1 MSDSIFLGSRAGS
14 LDIGDIPSNIS
25 RVNLSV
31 DSETYYT
38 AGNDTGRTL
47 EVTCAWASQAMAN
60 SILSAVQN
68 MEYQPYTA
76 GEALMDPAA
85 EIGDGVVVGGIYS
98 VVANENMSFSRLYNS
113 EISAP
118 DLDEVDD
125 EYPYESLERRQYDR
139 ELARTRSLIS
149 KSSSEILLQVE
160 GIARGLEGQIS
171 SISVKLDSITL
182 SVSNGS
188 TSSTI
193 ELKAGETTISSETI
207 QMNGL
212 VTFTGLSSGTTTVNG
227 ACIKTG
233 QIEADRLNL
242 TGSITFSDLSSS
254 VQGDIN
260 QAQSTA
266 NSAQQ
271 DANRAWNLASS
282 ANSTANS
289 VNNKV
294 SGWTYPGTTEINGQK
309 IMTGT
314 VEASILRGGTVE
326 LLASGGSTVG
336 SIEITSTTTGVGL
349 EFVTNRGGMRMT
361 SAGNWWVDTTNC
373 SFGTTS
379 TGRFSFSNSPTP
391 SSDGSVTLGRSTIRW
406 GDVYSQNATINT
418 GDANF
423 KKDVEYG
430 LDRFLPVFDALRPV
444 SFKFIDGQSDRTHM
458 GIIAQDLEETLSE
471 LNIPTKDFA
480 AFIKSWG
487 IDEETREGGY
497 RYAIR
502 YGEFVPL
509 LIYQVQKIKE
519 ALKDKGV
526 IS

>member
-38 AGNDTGRTL
+38 AGSDTGRTL

-60 SILSAVQN
+60 SILAAVQN
-68 MEYQPYTA
+68 VEYQPYTA
-76 GEALMDPAA
+76 GEALMDPSA
-85 EIGDGVVVGGIYS
+85 EIGDGVVVGGLYS

-139 ELARTRSLIS
+139 ELARTRSMIS
-149 KSSSEILLQVE
+149 KSASEILLQVE
-160 GIARGLEGQIS
+160 GIAEDLEGQIS

-207 QMNGL
+207 QMDGL
-212 VTFTGLSSGTTTVNG
+212 VTFTGLSSGTTTVDG

-233 QIEADRLNL
+233 QIDADRLNL
-242 TGSITFSDLSSS
+242 TGAITFSDLSKS
-254 VQGDIN
+254 VQEDIDD
-260 QAQSTA
+260 AQSTA
-266 NSAQQ
+266 NSAYSL
-271 DANRAWNLASS
+271 ANA
-282 ANSTANS
+282 ANDTAN
-289 VNNKV
+289 NAEDKV
-294 SGWTYPGTTEINGQK
+294 EAWSFRGTTYIDGSK
-309 IMTGT
+309 IQTGT

-326 LLASGGSTVG
+326 LLASGGTTVG
-336 SIEITSTTTGVGL
+336 SIEITSTMTGVGL
-349 EFVTNRGGMRMT
+349 EFVTNRGGIRMT
-361 SAGNWWVDTTNC
+361 SAGNWWVYASGG
-373 SFGTTS
+373 SFGLS
-379 TGRFSFSNSPTP
+379 GSRFSFSMDIMPNANNGASLGTSGFRWNDIWATNSHIQ
-391 SSDGSVTLGRSTIRW
+391 SSDRNI
-406 GDVYSQNATINT
+406 
-418 GDANF
+418 
-423 KKDVEYG
+423 KKDIQYG
-430 LDRFLPVFDALRPV
+430 LEEYDALFDAIKPV
-444 SFKFIDGQSDRTHM
+444 TFRYIDGTSGRTHM
-458 GIIAQDLEETLSE
+458 GIIAQDLEEALNE
-471 LNIPTKDFA
+471 LGISTQDCA
-480 AFIKSWG
+480 AFVKAESDNPDIP
-487 IDEETREGGY
+487 GY
-497 RYAIR
+497 DYAVR
-502 YGEFVPL
+502 YGEFIPL

-519 ALKDKGV
+519 ALKGKGV

>member
-68 MEYQPYTA
+68 VEYQPYTA

-139 ELARTRSLIS
+139 ELARTRSMIS
-149 KSSSEILLQVE
+149 KSASEILLQVE
-160 GIARGLEGQIS
+160 GIAEDLEGQIS

-193 ELKAGETTISSETI
+193 SLKAGDVTISSETI
-207 QMNGL
+207 QMDGL
-212 VTFTGLSSGTTTVNG
+212 VTFTGLSSGTTTING

-233 QIEADRLNL
+233 QIDADRLNL
-242 TGSITFSDLSSS
+242 TGAITFSDLSSS
-254 VQGDIN
+254 VRGDIN
-260 QAQSTA
+260 DAQSTA
-266 NSAQQ
+266 NSAYSL
-271 DANRAWNLASS
+271 AN
-282 ANSTANS
+282 TANNTA
-289 VNNKV
+289 NNAEDKV
-294 SGWTYPGTTEINGQK
+294 EAWSFRGTTYIDGSK
-309 IMTGT
+309 IQTGT

-326 LLASGGSTVG
+326 LLASGGTTVG
-336 SIEITSTTTGVGL
+336 SIEITSTMTGVGL
-349 EFVTNRGGMRMT
+349 EFVTNRGGIRMT
-361 SAGNWWVDTTNC
+361 SAGNWWVDASSG
-373 SFGTTS
+373 SFGLS
-379 TGRFSFSNSPTP
+379 GSRFSFTMDIMPNANNGASLGTSGYRWNDIWATNSHIQ
-391 SSDGSVTLGRSTIRW
+391 SSDRNI
-406 GDVYSQNATINT
+406 
-418 GDANF
+418 
-423 KKDVEYG
+423 KKDVQYG
-430 LDRFLPVFDALRPV
+430 LEEYDALFDAIKPV
-444 SFKFIDGQSDRTHM
+444 TFRYIDGTSGRTHM
-458 GIIAQDLEETLSE
+458 GIIAQDLEESLNE
-471 LNIPTKDFA
+471 LGISTQDCA
-480 AFIKSWG
+480 AFVKAESDNPDMPG
-487 IDEETREGGY
+487 CD
-497 RYAIR
+497 YAVR
-502 YGEFVPL
+502 DGEFIP
-509 LIYQVQKIKE
+509 
-519 ALKDKGV
+519 
-526 IS
+526 

>member
-1 MSDSIFLGSRAGS
+1 MSDSIFLGPNVAS
-14 LDIGDIPSNIS
+14 LETGEVSERIS

-31 DSETYYT
+31 DSDNYFT
-38 AGNDTGRTL
+38 AGDDSGKTL
-47 EVTCAWASQAMAN
+47 ELECPWASQAMAD
-60 SILSAVQN
+60 SILAKVKN
-68 MEYQPYTA
+68 YDYQPL
-76 GEALMDPAA
+76 EADNALLDPAA
-85 EIGDGVVVGGIYS
+85 EIGDAVTVGGYRS
-98 VVANENMSFSRLYNS
+98 VLAQINTTFNNACAAT
-113 EISAP
+113 ISAP
-118 DLDEVDD
+118 GSDEVDD
-125 EYPYESLERRQYDR
+125 EYPYKSHERREMER

-149 KSSSEILLQVE
+149 KTSEEILLQVE
-160 GIARGLEGQIS
+160 GIADDLEGQIS

-207 QMNGL
+207 QMDGL
-212 VTFTGLSSGTTTVNG
+212 VTFTGLSSGTTTVDG

-233 QIEADRLNL
+233 QIDADRLNL
-242 TGSITFSDLSSS
+242 TGAITFSDLSSS
-254 VQGDIN
+254 VQGNIN
-260 QAQSTA
+260 DAQSTA
-266 NSAQQ
+266 NSAYSL
-271 DANRAWNLASS
+271 ANA
-282 ANSTANS
+282 ANNTAN
-289 VNNKV
+289 NAEDKV
-294 SGWTYPGTTEINGQK
+294 EAWSYRGTTYIDGSK
-309 IMTGT
+309 IQTGT

-379 TGRFSFSNSPTP
+379 TGRFSFSDSPTP
-391 SSDGSVTLGRSTIRW
+391 SSDGSVTLGRSTVRW

-418 GDANF
+418 SDANF

-487 IDEETREGGY
+487 IDEETNESGY

-502 YGEFVPL
+502 YGEFIPL

>member
-60 SILSAVQN
+60 SILAAVQN
-68 MEYQPYTA
+68 VEYQPYTA
-76 GEALMDPAA
+76 GEALIDPAA

-98 VVANENMSFSRLYNS
+98 VIANDNMSFSRLYNS

-139 ELARTRSLIS
+139 ELARTRSMIS
-149 KSSSEILLQVE
+149 KSASEILLQVE
-160 GIARGLEGQIS
+160 GIADDLEGQIS

-207 QMNGL
+207 QMDGL
-212 VTFTGLSSGTTTVNG
+212 VTFTGLSSGTTTIDG

-233 QIEADRLNL
+233 QIDADRLNL
-242 TGSITFSDLSSS
+242 TGAITFSDLSSS

-260 QAQSTA
+260 DAQSTA
-266 NSAQQ
+266 NSAYSL
-271 DANRAWNLASS
+271 ANA
-282 ANSTANS
+282 ANNTAN
-289 VNNKV
+289 NAEDKV
-294 SGWTYPGTTEINGQK
+294 EAWSYRGTTYIDGSK
-309 IMTGT
+309 IQTGT

-326 LLASGGSTVG
+326 LLASNGSSVG
-336 SIEITSTTTGVGL
+336 DITITSTATGIGL
-349 EFVTNRGGMRMT
+349 EFTTNRGGIRMT
-361 SAGNWWVDTTNC
+361 SAGNWWVDASGG
-373 SFGTTS
+373 SFGLS
-379 TGRFSFSNSPTP
+379 GSRFSFTMDIMPNANNGASLGTSGFRWNDIWATNSNIQ
-391 SSDGSVTLGRSTIRW
+391 SSDRNI
-406 GDVYSQNATINT
+406 
-418 GDANF
+418 
-423 KKDVEYG
+423 KKDIQYG
-430 LDRFLPVFDALRPV
+430 LEEYDALFDAIKPV
-444 SFKFIDGQSDRTHM
+444 TFRYIDGTSGRTHM
-458 GIIAQDLEETLSE
+458 GIIAQDLEESLNE
-471 LNIPTKDFA
+471 LGISTQDCA
-480 AFIKSWG
+480 AFVKAESDNLDIP
-487 IDEETREGGY
+487 GY
-497 RYAIR
+497 DYAIR
-502 YGEFVPL
+502 YGEFIPL

>member
-1 MSDSIFLGSRAGS
+1 MSDSIFLGPNVAS
-14 LDIGDIPSNIS
+14 LEIGEVSERIS

-31 DSETYYT
+31 DSDNYFT
-38 AGNDTGRTL
+38 AGDDSGKTL
-47 EVTCAWASQAMAN
+47 ELECPWASQAMAN
-60 SILSAVQN
+60 SILAKIKDYD
-68 MEYQPYTA
+68 YQPL
-76 GEALMDPAA
+76 EADDALLDPAA
-85 EIGDGVVVGGIYS
+85 EIGDAVTVGGYRS
-98 VVANENMSFSRLYNS
+98 VLAQINTTFNNACAAT
-113 EISAP
+113 ISAP
-118 DLDEVDD
+118 GSDEVDD
-125 EYPYESLERRQYDR
+125 EYPYKSHERREMER

-149 KSSSEILLQVE
+149 KSSEEILLQVE
-160 GIARGLEGQIS
+160 GIAEDLEGQIS

-193 ELKAGETTISSETI
+193 SLKAGDVTISSETI
-207 QMNGL
+207 QMDGL
-212 VTFTGLSSGTTTVNG
+212 VTFTGLSSGTTTING

-233 QIEADRLNL
+233 QIDADRLNL
-242 TGSITFSDLSSS
+242 TGAITFSDLSSS

-260 QAQSTA
+260 DAQSTA
-266 NSAQQ
+266 NSAYSL
-271 DANRAWNLASS
+271 ANA
-282 ANSTANS
+282 ANNTAN
-289 VNNKV
+289 NAEDKV
-294 SGWTYPGTTEINGQK
+294 EAWSYRGTTYIDGSK
-309 IMTGT
+309 IQTGT

-379 TGRFSFSNSPTP
+379 TGRFSFSDSPTP
-391 SSDGSVTLGRSTIRW
+391 SSDGSVTLGRSTVRW
-406 GDVYSQNATINT
+406 GDVYSQNSTINT
-418 GDANF
+418 SDANF

-458 GIIAQDLEETLSE
+458 GIIAQDLERTLSE

-487 IDEETREGGY
+487 TDEETKESGY

-502 YGEFVPL
+502 YGEFIPL

>member
-1 MSDSIFLGSRAGS
+1 MSDSIFIGSRAAS
-14 LDIGDIPSNIS
+14 LDIGDIPANVT
-25 RVNLSV
+25 RVNINV
-31 DSETYYT
+31 DSNTYYT
-38 AGNDTGRTL
+38 AGDDTGRTL
-47 EVTCAWASQAMAN
+47 EATCNWATQAMAN
-60 SILSAVQN
+60 AVLDMVQGV
-68 MEYQPYTA
+68 EYQPFTA
-76 GEALMDPAA
+76 SDALLNPAA

-98 VVANENMSFSRLYNS
+98 VIGTADMQFNRLFTA

-139 ELARTRSLIS
+139 ELARTRSMIS
-149 KSSSEILLQVE
+149 KSASEILLQVE
-160 GIARGLEGQIS
+160 GIAEDLEGQIS
-171 SISVKLDSITL
+171 SISVKVDSITL
-182 SVSNGS
+182 DVSNGS

-193 ELKAGETTISSETI
+193 SLKAGNVTISSETI

-212 VTFTGLSSGTTTVNG
+212 VTFAGLSSGTTTING

-233 QIEADRLNL
+233 QIDADRLNL
-242 TGSITFSDLSSS
+242 TGAITFSDLSSS

-260 QAQSTA
+260 DAQSTA
-266 NSAQQ
+266 NSAYSL
-271 DANRAWNLASS
+271 ANA
-282 ANSTANS
+282 ANNTAN
-289 VNNKV
+289 NAEDKV
-294 SGWTYPGTTEINGQK
+294 EAWSYRGTTYIDGSK
-309 IMTGT
+309 IQTGT

-391 SSDGSVTLGRSTIRW
+391 SSDGSVTLGRSTVRW
-406 GDVYSQNATINT
+406 GDVYSVNAAINT
-418 GDANF
+418 SDLNF

-430 LDRFLPVFDALRPV
+430 LDRFLSVFDALRPV
-444 SFKFIDGQSDRTHM
+444 SFKFVDGQSDRTHM
-458 GIIAQDLEETLSE
+458 GIIAQDLEKTLSE

-487 IDEETREGGY
+487 TDEETKESGY

-502 YGEFVPL
+502 YGEFIPL

>member
-1 MSDSIFLGSRAGS
+1 M
-14 LDIGDIPSNIS
+14 DIGDIPSNIS

-68 MEYQPYTA
+68 VEYQPYTA

-113 EISAP
+113 EVSAP

-139 ELARTRSLIS
+139 ELARTRSMIS
-149 KSSSEILLQVE
+149 KSASEILLQVE
-160 GIARGLEGQIS
+160 GIAEDLEGQIS
-171 SISVKLDSITL
+171 SISVKVDSITL
-182 SVSNGS
+182 DVSNGS

-193 ELKAGETTISSETI
+193 SLKAGDVTISSETI
-207 QMNGL
+207 QMDGL
-212 VTFTGLSSGTTTVNG
+212 VTFTGLSSGTTTING

-233 QIEADRLNL
+233 QIDADRLNL
-242 TGSITFSDLSSS
+242 TGAITFSDLSSS

-260 QAQSTA
+260 DAQSTA
-266 NSAQQ
+266 NSAYSL
-271 DANRAWNLASS
+271 AN
-282 ANSTANS
+282 TANNTA
-289 VNNKV
+289 NNAEDKV
-294 SGWTYPGTTEINGQK
+294 EAWSWRGTTYIDGSK
-309 IMTGT
+309 IQTGT

-326 LLASGGSTVG
+326 LLASGGSKVG
-336 SIEITSTTTGVGL
+336 SIEITSTMTGVGL
-349 EFVTNRGGMRMT
+349 EFITNQGGMRMT
-361 SAGNWWVDTTNC
+361 SSGNWWVDAAGG
-373 SFGTTS
+373 SFGLS
-379 TGRFSFSNSPTP
+379 GSRFSFQMDVMPNANNGASLGTSGFRWNDIWATNSHIQ
-391 SSDGSVTLGRSTIRW
+391 SSDRNIE
-406 GDVYSQNATINT
+406 
-418 GDANF
+418 
-423 KKDVEYG
+423 KDIQYG
-430 LDRFLPVFDALRPV
+430 LEEYDALFDAIKPV
-444 SFKFIDGQSDRTHM
+444 TFRYIDGTSGRTHM
-458 GIIAQDLEETLSE
+458 GIIAQDLEESLNE
-471 LNIPTKDFA
+471 LGISTQDCA
-480 AFIKSWG
+480 AFVKAES
-487 IDEETREGGY
+487 DNPDMPGY
-497 RYAIR
+497 DYAVR
-502 YGEFVPL
+502 YGEFIPL

>member
-1 MSDSIFLGSRAGS
+1 MSDSIFLGPNVSS
-14 LDIGDIPSNIS
+14 LETGEVSERIS

-31 DSETYYT
+31 DSDNYFT
-38 AGNDTGRTL
+38 AGDDSGKTL
-47 EVTCAWASQAMAN
+47 ELECPWASQAMAD
-60 SILSAVQN
+60 SILAKVKN
-68 MEYQPYTA
+68 YDYQPL
-76 GEALMDPAA
+76 EADNALLDPAA
-85 EIGDGVVVGGIYS
+85 EIGDAVTVGGYRS
-98 VVANENMSFSRLYNS
+98 VLAQINTTFNNACAAT
-113 EISAP
+113 ISAP
-118 DLDEVDD
+118 GSDEVDD
-125 EYPYESLERRQYDR
+125 EYPYKSHERREMER

-149 KSSSEILLQVE
+149 KTSEEILLQVE
-160 GIARGLEGQIS
+160 GIADDLEGQIS

-207 QMNGL
+207 QMDGL
-212 VTFTGLSSGTTTVNG
+212 VTFTGLSSGTTTVDG

-233 QIEADRLNL
+233 QIDADRLNL
-242 TGSITFSDLSSS
+242 TGAITFSDLSNS

-260 QAQSTA
+260 DAQSTA
-266 NSAQQ
+266 NSAYSL
-271 DANRAWNLASS
+271 ANA
-282 ANSTANS
+282 ANNTAN
-289 VNNKV
+289 NAEDKV
-294 SGWTYPGTTEINGQK
+294 EAWSYRGTTYIDGSK
-309 IMTGT
+309 IQTGT

-379 TGRFSFSNSPTP
+379 TGRFSFSDSPTP
-391 SSDGSVTLGRSTIRW
+391 SSDGSVTLGRSTVRW

-418 GDANF
+418 SDANF

-458 GIIAQDLEETLSE
+458 GIIAQDLEKTLSE

-487 IDEETREGGY
+487 TDEETKESGY

-502 YGEFVPL
+502 YGEFIPL

>member
-1 MSDSIFLGSRAGS
+1 MSDSIFLGPNVAS
-14 LDIGDIPSNIS
+14 LETGEVSERIS

-31 DSETYYT
+31 DSDNYFT
-38 AGNDTGRTL
+38 AGDDSGKTL
-47 EVTCAWASQAMAN
+47 ELECPWASQAMAD
-60 SILSAVQN
+60 SILAKVKN
-68 MEYQPYTA
+68 YDYQPLA
-76 GEALMDPAA
+76 ADNALLDPAA
-85 EIGDGVVVGGIYS
+85 EIGDAVTVGGYRS
-98 VVANENMSFSRLYNS
+98 VLAQISTTFNNACSST
-113 EISAP
+113 ISAP
-118 DLDEVDD
+118 GSDEVDD
-125 EYPYESLERRQYDR
+125 EYPYKSHERREMER

-149 KSSSEILLQVE
+149 KTSEEILLQVE
-160 GIARGLEGQIS
+160 GIADGLEGQIS

-207 QMNGL
+207 QMDGL
-212 VTFTGLSSGTTTVNG
+212 VTFTGLSSGTTTVDG

-233 QIEADRLNL
+233 QIDADRLNL
-242 TGSITFSDLSSS
+242 TGAITFSDLSNS

-260 QAQSTA
+260 DAQSTA
-266 NSAQQ
+266 NSAYSL
-271 DANRAWNLASS
+271 ANA
-282 ANSTANS
+282 ANNTAN
-289 VNNKV
+289 NAEDKV
-294 SGWTYPGTTEINGQK
+294 EAWSYRGTTYIDGSK
-309 IMTGT
+309 IQTGT

-326 LLASGGSTVG
+326 LLTSGGSTVG

-361 SAGNWWVDTTNC
+361 SAGNWWVNTTNC

-379 TGRFSFSNSPTP
+379 TGRFSFSDSPTP
-391 SSDGSVTLGRSTIRW
+391 SSDGSVTLGRSTVRW

-418 GDANF
+418 SDANF

-458 GIIAQDLEETLSE
+458 GIIAQDLEKTLSE

-487 IDEETREGGY
+487 TDEETKESGY

-502 YGEFVPL
+502 YGEFIPL

>member
-14 LDIGDIPSNIS
+14 LDIGNIPSNIS

-60 SILSAVQN
+60 SILAAVQN
-68 MEYQPYTA
+68 VEYQPYTA
-76 GEALMDPAA
+76 GEALMDPSS

-139 ELARTRSLIS
+139 ELARTRSMIS
-149 KSSSEILLQVE
+149 KSASEILLQVE
-160 GIARGLEGQIS
+160 GIAEDLEGQIS

-193 ELKAGETTISSETI
+193 SLKAGDVTISSETI
-207 QMNGL
+207 QMDGL
-212 VTFTGLSSGTTTVNG
+212 VTFTGLSSGTTTING

-233 QIEADRLNL
+233 QIDADRLNL
-242 TGSITFSDLSSS
+242 TGAITFSDLSSS

-260 QAQSTA
+260 DAQSTA
-266 NSAQQ
+266 NSAYSL
-271 DANRAWNLASS
+271 AN
-282 ANSTANS
+282 TANNTA
-289 VNNKV
+289 NNAEDKV
-294 SGWTYPGTTEINGQK
+294 EAWSYRGTTYIDGSK
-309 IMTGT
+309 IQTGT

-336 SIEITSTTTGVGL
+336 SIEITSTMAGVGL

-361 SAGNWWVDTTNC
+361 SAGNWWVDASGG
-373 SFGTTS
+373 SFGLS
-379 TGRFSFSNSPTP
+379 GSKFSFTVDIMPNANNGASLGTSGFRWNDIWATNSHIQ
-391 SSDGSVTLGRSTIRW
+391 SSDRNI
-406 GDVYSQNATINT
+406 
-418 GDANF
+418 
-423 KKDVEYG
+423 KKDIQYG
-430 LDRFLPVFDALRPV
+430 LEEYDALFDAIKPV
-444 SFKFIDGQSDRTHM
+444 TFRYIDGTSGRTHM
-458 GIIAQDLEETLSE
+458 GIIAQDLEEALNE
-471 LNIPTKDFA
+471 LGISTQDCA
-480 AFIKSWG
+480 AFVKAES
-487 IDEETREGGY
+487 DNPDMPGY
-497 RYAIR
+497 DYAVR
-502 YGEFVPL
+502 YGEFIPL

>member
-1 MSDSIFLGSRAGS
+1 MSDSIFLGPNVAS
-14 LDIGDIPSNIS
+14 LETGEVSERIS

-31 DSETYYT
+31 DSDNYFT
-38 AGNDTGRTL
+38 AGDDSGKTL
-47 EVTCAWASQAMAN
+47 ELECPWASQAMAD
-60 SILSAVQN
+60 SILAKVKN
-68 MEYQPYTA
+68 YDYQPL
-76 GEALMDPAA
+76 EADNALLDPAA
-85 EIGDGVVVGGIYS
+85 EIGDAVTVGGYRS
-98 VVANENMSFSRLYNS
+98 VLAQINTTFNNACAAT
-113 EISAP
+113 ISAP
-118 DLDEVDD
+118 GSDEVDD
-125 EYPYESLERRQYDR
+125 EYPYKSHERREMER

-149 KSSSEILLQVE
+149 KSSEEILLQVE
-160 GIARGLEGQIS
+160 GIAEDLEGQIS

-207 QMNGL
+207 QMDGL
-212 VTFTGLSSGTTTVNG
+212 VTFTGLSSGTTTING

-233 QIEADRLNL
+233 QIDADRLNL
-242 TGSITFSDLSSS
+242 TGAITFSDLSSS

-260 QAQSTA
+260 DAQSTA
-266 NSAQQ
+266 NSAYSL
-271 DANRAWNLASS
+271 ANA
-282 ANSTANS
+282 ANNTAN
-289 VNNKV
+289 NAENKV
-294 SGWTYPGTTEINGQK
+294 EAWSYRGTTYIDGSK
-309 IMTGT
+309 IQTGT

-326 LLASGGSTVG
+326 LLASGGSAVG

-379 TGRFSFSNSPTP
+379 TGRFSFSDSPTP
-391 SSDGSVTLGRSTIRW
+391 SSDGSVTLGRSTVRW

-418 GDANF
+418 SDANF

-487 IDEETREGGY
+487 IDEETKESGY

-502 YGEFVPL
+502 YGEFIPL

>member
-60 SILSAVQN
+60 SILAAVQN
-68 MEYQPYTA
+68 VEYQPYTA

-139 ELARTRSLIS
+139 ELARTRSMIS
-149 KSSSEILLQVE
+149 KSASEILLQVE
-160 GIARGLEGQIS
+160 GIAEDLEGQIS
-171 SISVKLDSITL
+171 SISVKVDSITL
-182 SVSNGS
+182 DVSNGS

-193 ELKAGETTISSETI
+193 SLKAGDVTISSETI
-207 QMNGL
+207 QMDGL

-260 QAQSTA
+260 RAQSTA

-271 DANRAWNLASS
+271 DANQAWNLASS

-326 LLASGGSTVG
+326 LLASGGTTVG
-336 SIEITSTTTGVGL
+336 SIEITSTMTGVGL
-349 EFVTNRGGMRMT
+349 EFLTNRGGMRMT

-391 SSDGSVTLGRSTIRW
+391 GSDGSVTLGRSTVRW
-406 GDVYSQNATINT
+406 GDVYSVNAAINT
-418 GDANF
+418 SDLNF

-430 LDRFLPVFDALRPV
+430 LDRFLSVFDALRPV
-444 SFKFIDGQSDRTHM
+444 SFKFVDGQSDRTHM

-487 IDEETREGGY
+487 IDEETKEGSY

-502 YGEFVPL
+502 YGEFIPL

>member
-47 EVTCAWASQAMAN
+47 EVTCAWASKAMAN
-60 SILSAVQN
+60 SILAAVQN
-68 MEYQPYTA
+68 VEYQPYTA

-98 VVANENMSFSRLYNS
+98 VVANENMSFSLLYNS

-149 KSSSEILLQVE
+149 KSASEILLQVE
-160 GIARGLEGQIS
+160 GIAEDLEGQIS

-207 QMNGL
+207 QMDGL
-212 VTFTGLSSGTTTVNG
+212 VTFTGLSSGTTTVDG

-233 QIEADRLNL
+233 QIDADRLNL
-242 TGSITFSDLSSS
+242 TGAITFSDLSSS
-254 VQGDIN
+254 VRGDIN
-260 QAQSTA
+260 DAQSTA
-266 NSAQQ
+266 NSAYSL
-271 DANRAWNLASS
+271 AN
-282 ANSTANS
+282 TANNTA
-289 VNNKV
+289 NNAEDKV
-294 SGWTYPGTTEINGQK
+294 EAWSWRGTTYIDGSK
-309 IMTGT
+309 IQTGT

-326 LLASGGSTVG
+326 LLTSGGTTVG
-336 SIEITSTTTGVGL
+336 SIEITSTMTGVGL
-349 EFVTNRGGMRMT
+349 EFITNRGGMRMT
-361 SAGNWWVDTTNC
+361 SAGNWWVDASGG
-373 SFGTTS
+373 SFGLS
-379 TGRFSFSNSPTP
+379 GSRFSFTMDITPNANNGASLGTSGYRWNDIWATNSHIQ
-391 SSDGSVTLGRSTIRW
+391 SSDRNI
-406 GDVYSQNATINT
+406 
-418 GDANF
+418 
-423 KKDVEYG
+423 KKDIQYG
-430 LDRFLPVFDALRPV
+430 LEEYDALFDAIKPV
-444 SFKFIDGQSDRTHM
+444 TFRYIDGTSGRTHM
-458 GIIAQDLEETLSE
+458 GIIAQDLEEALEDLGISTQ
-471 LNIPTKDFA
+471 DCA
-480 AFIKSWG
+480 AFIKAES
-487 IDEETREGGY
+487 DNPEMPGY
-497 RYAIR
+497 DYAVR
-502 YGEFVPL
+502 YGEFIPL
-509 LIYQVQKIKE
+509 LIYEVQQIKS
-519 ALKDKGV
+519 ALKERCV
-526 IS
+526 IA

>member
-1 MSDSIFLGSRAGS
+1 MSDSIFIGSRAAS
-14 LDIGDIPSNIS
+14 LDIGDIPANVT
-25 RVNLSV
+25 RVNINV
-31 DSETYYT
+31 DSNTYYT
-38 AGNDTGRTL
+38 AGDDTGRTL
-47 EVTCAWASQAMAN
+47 EATCNWATQAMAN
-60 SILSAVQN
+60 AVLDMVQGA
-68 MEYQPYTA
+68 EYQPFTA
-76 GEALMDPAA
+76 SDALLNPAA

-98 VVANENMSFSRLYNS
+98 VIGTADMQFNRLFTA

-125 EYPYESLERRQYDR
+125 EYPYKSLEERQYDR

-149 KSSSEILLQVE
+149 KSSEEILLQVE
-160 GIARGLEGQIS
+160 GIAEDLKGQMS

-182 SVSNGS
+182 DVTNGS

-193 ELKAGETTISSETI
+193 SLKAGDVTISSEQI
-207 QMNGL
+207 QMSGL
-212 VTFTGLSSGTTTVNG
+212 VTYSGLSGGTTTIDG

-233 QIEADRLNL
+233 TIDADRLNL
-242 TGSITFSDLSSS
+242 TGSITFSDLSSG
-254 VQGDIN
+254 VQSDIN
-260 QAQSTA
+260 EAQSTA
-266 NSAQQ
+266 NSAYSL
-271 DANRAWNLASS
+271 AASASS
-282 ANSTANS
+282 AASSAED
-289 VNNKV
+289 KV
-294 SGWTYPGTTEINGQK
+294 EAWSYRGTTYIDGSK
-309 IMTGT
+309 IQTGT

-326 LLASGGSTVG
+326 LLASGGTTVG
-336 SIEITSTTTGVGL
+336 SIKITSTMTGVGL
-349 EFVTNRGGMRMT
+349 EFVTNRGGIRMT

-418 GDANF
+418 SDANF

-444 SFKFIDGQSDRTHM
+444 SFKFIDGQSGRTHM

-487 IDEETREGGY
+487 IDEETKEGSY

-502 YGEFVPL
+502 YGEFIPL

>member
-60 SILSAVQN
+60 SILAAMQN
-68 MEYQPYTA
+68 VEYQPYTA

-139 ELARTRSLIS
+139 ELARTRSMIS
-149 KSSSEILLQVE
+149 KSASEILLQVE
-160 GIARGLEGQIS
+160 GIAEDLEGQIS

-207 QMNGL
+207 QMDGL
-212 VTFTGLSSGTTTVNG
+212 VTFTGLSSGTTTVDG

-233 QIEADRLNL
+233 QIDADRLNL
-242 TGSITFSDLSSS
+242 TGAITFSDLSKS
-254 VQGDIN
+254 VQEDIDD
-260 QAQSTA
+260 AQSTA
-266 NSAQQ
+266 NSAYSL
-271 DANRAWNLASS
+271 ANA
-282 ANSTANS
+282 ANDTAN
-289 VNNKV
+289 NAEDKV
-294 SGWTYPGTTEINGQK
+294 EAWSWRGTTYIDGSK
-309 IMTGT
+309 IQTGT

-336 SIEITSTTTGVGL
+336 SIEITSTMTGVGL

-361 SAGNWWVDTTNC
+361 SAGNWWVDASGG
-373 SFGTTS
+373 SFGLS
-379 TGRFSFSNSPTP
+379 GSRFSFTMDIMPNANNGASLGTSGFRWNDIWATNSHIQ
-391 SSDGSVTLGRSTIRW
+391 SSDRNI
-406 GDVYSQNATINT
+406 
-418 GDANF
+418 
-423 KKDVEYG
+423 KKDIQYG
-430 LDRFLPVFDALRPV
+430 LEEYDALFDAIKPV
-444 SFKFIDGQSDRTHM
+444 TFRYIDGTSGRTHM
-458 GIIAQDLEETLSE
+458 GVIAQDLEESLNE
-471 LNIPTKDFA
+471 LGISTQDCA
-480 AFIKSWG
+480 AFVKAESDNPDIP
-487 IDEETREGGY
+487 GY
-497 RYAIR
+497 DYAVR
-502 YGEFVPL
+502 YGEFIPL

>member
-1 MSDSIFLGSRAGS
+1 M
-14 LDIGDIPSNIS
+14 DIGDIPANIS

-47 EVTCAWASQAMAN
+47 EVTCAWASQTMAN
-60 SILSAVQN
+60 SILAAVQN
-68 MEYQPYTA
+68 VEYQPYTA
-76 GEALMDPAA
+76 GEALIDPAA
-85 EIGDGVVVGGIYS
+85 EIGDGVVAGGIYS

-160 GIARGLEGQIS
+160 GIAKDLEGQIS

-207 QMNGL
+207 QMDGL
-212 VTFTGLSSGTTTVNG
+212 VTFTGLSSGTTTING

-233 QIEADRLNL
+233 QIDADRLNL
-242 TGSITFSDLSSS
+242 TGAITFSDLSSS

-260 QAQSTA
+260 DAQSTA
-266 NSAQQ
+266 NSAYSL
-271 DANRAWNLASS
+271 AN
-282 ANSTANS
+282 TANNTA
-289 VNNKV
+289 NNAEDKV
-294 SGWTYPGTTEINGQK
+294 EAWSYRGTTYIDGSK
-309 IMTGT
+309 IQTGT

-361 SAGNWWVDTTNC
+361 SAGNWWVDASSG
-373 SFGTTS
+373 SFGLS
-379 TGRFSFSNSPTP
+379 GSRFSFTMDIMPNANNGASLGTSGFRWNDIWATNSNIQ
-391 SSDGSVTLGRSTIRW
+391 SSDRNI
-406 GDVYSQNATINT
+406 
-418 GDANF
+418 
-423 KKDVEYG
+423 KKDIQYG
-430 LDRFLPVFDALRPV
+430 LEEYDALFDAIKPV
-444 SFKFIDGQSDRTHM
+444 TFRYIDGTSGRTHM
-458 GIIAQDLEETLSE
+458 GIIAQDLEESLNE
-471 LNIPTKDFA
+471 LGISTQDCA
-480 AFIKSWG
+480 AFVKAES
-487 IDEETREGGY
+487 DNPDMPGY
-497 RYAIR
+497 DYAVR

-519 ALKDKGV
+519 ALKDKE
-526 IS
+526 

>member
-60 SILSAVQN
+60 SILAAVQN
-68 MEYQPYTA
+68 VEYQPYTA

-98 VVANENMSFSRLYNS
+98 VIANDNMSFSRLYNS

-160 GIARGLEGQIS
+160 GIAKDLEGQIS

-193 ELKAGETTISSETI
+193 SLKAGDVTISSETI
-207 QMNGL
+207 QMDGL
-212 VTFTGLSSGTTTVNG
+212 VTFTGLSSGTTTING

-233 QIEADRLNL
+233 QIDADRLNL
-242 TGSITFSDLSSS
+242 TGAITFSDLSSS
-254 VQGDIN
+254 VRGDIN
-260 QAQSTA
+260 DAQSTA
-266 NSAQQ
+266 NSAYSL
-271 DANRAWNLASS
+271 AN
-282 ANSTANS
+282 TANNTA
-289 VNNKV
+289 NNAEDKV
-294 SGWTYPGTTEINGQK
+294 EAWSYRGTTYIDGSK
-309 IMTGT
+309 IQTGT

-349 EFVTNRGGMRMT
+349 EFATNRGGMRMS
-361 SAGNWWVDTTNC
+361 SAGNWWVDASGG
-373 SFGTTS
+373 SFGLS
-379 TGRFSFSNSPTP
+379 GSRFSFTMDILPNANNGASLGTSGFRWNDIWATNSNIQ
-391 SSDGSVTLGRSTIRW
+391 SSDRNI
-406 GDVYSQNATINT
+406 
-418 GDANF
+418 
-423 KKDVEYG
+423 KKDIQYG
-430 LDRFLPVFDALRPV
+430 LEEYDALFDAIKPV
-444 SFKFIDGQSDRTHM
+444 TFRYIDGTSGRTHM
-458 GIIAQDLEETLSE
+458 GVIAQDLEESLNE
-471 LNIPTKDFA
+471 LGISTQDCA
-480 AFIKSWG
+480 AFVKAESDNPDIP
-487 IDEETREGGY
+487 GY
-497 RYAIR
+497 DYAVR
-502 YGEFVPL
+502 YGEFIPL

>member
-47 EVTCAWASQAMAN
+47 EVTCAWASQTMAN
-60 SILSAVQN
+60 SILAAVQN
-68 MEYQPYTA
+68 VEYQPYTA

-160 GIARGLEGQIS
+160 GIAKDLEGQIS

-212 VTFTGLSSGTTTVNG
+212 VTFTGLSSGTTTVDG

-233 QIEADRLNL
+233 QIDADRLNL
-242 TGSITFSDLSSS
+242 TGAITFSDLSNS
-254 VQGDIN
+254 VRGDIN
-260 QAQSTA
+260 DAQSTA
-266 NSAQQ
+266 NSAY
-271 DANRAWNLASS
+271 NLASS
-282 ANSTANS
+282 ANTAANNAEEKVEAWSYRGSTYIDGS
-289 VNNKV
+289 
-294 SGWTYPGTTEINGQK
+294 K
-309 IMTGT
+309 IQTGT

-326 LLASGGSTVG
+326 LLASGGSAVG
-336 SIEITSTTTGVGL
+336 SIEITSTMTGVGL
-349 EFVTNRGGMRMT
+349 EFITNRGGMRMT
-361 SAGNWWVDTTNC
+361 SSGNWWVDASGG
-373 SFGTTS
+373 SFGLS
-379 TGRFSFSNSPTP
+379 GSRFSFTVDIVPNANNGASLGTSGFRWNDIWATNSHIQ
-391 SSDGSVTLGRSTIRW
+391 SSDRNI
-406 GDVYSQNATINT
+406 
-418 GDANF
+418 
-423 KKDVEYG
+423 KKDIQYG
-430 LDRFLPVFDALRPV
+430 LEEYDALFDAIKPV
-444 SFKFIDGQSDRTHM
+444 TFRYIDGTSGRTHM
-458 GIIAQDLEETLSE
+458 GIIAQDLEEALNE
-471 LNIPTKDFA
+471 LGISTQDCA
-480 AFIKSWG
+480 AFVKAES
-487 IDEETREGGY
+487 DNPDMPGY
-497 RYAIR
+497 DYAVR
-502 YGEFVPL
+502 YGEFIPL

>member
-1 MSDSIFLGSRAGS
+1 MSDSIFLGPNVAS
-14 LDIGDIPSNIS
+14 LETGEVSERIS

-31 DSETYYT
+31 DSDNYFT
-38 AGNDTGRTL
+38 AGDDSGKTL
-47 EVTCAWASQAMAN
+47 ELECPWASQAMAN
-60 SILSAVQN
+60 SILAKIKDYD
-68 MEYQPYTA
+68 YQPL
-76 GEALMDPAA
+76 EADNALLDPAS
-85 EIGDGVVVGGIYS
+85 EIGDAVTVGGYRS
-98 VVANENMSFSRLYNS
+98 VLAQINTTFNNACAAT
-113 EISAP
+113 ISAP
-118 DLDEVDD
+118 GSDEVDD
-125 EYPYESLERRQYDR
+125 EYPYKSHERREMER

-149 KSSSEILLQVE
+149 KSSEEILLQVE
-160 GIARGLEGQIS
+160 GIAEDLEGQIS
-171 SISVKLDSITL
+171 SISVKVDSITL
-182 SVSNGS
+182 DVSNES

-193 ELKAGETTISSETI
+193 SLKAGDVTISSKTI
-207 QMNGL
+207 QMDGL
-212 VTFTGLSSGTTTVNG
+212 VTFTGLSSGTTTING

-233 QIEADRLNL
+233 QIDADRLNL
-242 TGSITFSDLSSS
+242 TGAITFSDLSSS

-260 QAQSTA
+260 DAQSTA
-266 NSAQQ
+266 NSACSL
-271 DANRAWNLASS
+271 ANA
-282 ANSTANS
+282 ANNTAN
-289 VNNKV
+289 NAEDKV
-294 SGWTYPGTTEINGQK
+294 EAWSYRGTTYIDGSK
-309 IMTGT
+309 IQTGT

-326 LLASGGSTVG
+326 LLASGGNTVG

-379 TGRFSFSNSPTP
+379 TGRFSFSDSPTP
-391 SSDGSVTLGRSTIRW
+391 SSDGSVTLGRSTVRW
-406 GDVYSQNATINT
+406 GDVYSVNAAINT
-418 GDANF
+418 SDLNF

-430 LDRFLPVFDALRPV
+430 LDRFLSVFDALRPV
-444 SFKFIDGQSDRTHM
+444 SFKFVDGQSDRTHM

-487 IDEETREGGY
+487 IDEETKESGY

-502 YGEFVPL
+502 YGEFIPL

>member
-60 SILSAVQN
+60 SILAAVQN
-68 MEYQPYTA
+68 VEYQPYTA

-139 ELARTRSLIS
+139 ELARTRSMIS
-149 KSSSEILLQVE
+149 KSASEILLQVE
-160 GIARGLEGQIS
+160 GIAEDLEGQIS
-171 SISVKLDSITL
+171 SISVKVDSITL
-182 SVSNGS
+182 DVSNGS

-193 ELKAGETTISSETI
+193 SLKAGDVTISSETI

-212 VTFTGLSSGTTTVNG
+212 VTFTGLSSGTTTING

-233 QIEADRLNL
+233 QIDADRLNL
-242 TGSITFSDLSSS
+242 TGAITFSDLSSS
-254 VQGDIN
+254 VQRDIN
-260 QAQSTA
+260 DAQSTA
-266 NSAQQ
+266 NSAYSL
-271 DANRAWNLASS
+271 ANA
-282 ANSTANS
+282 ANNTAN
-289 VNNKV
+289 NAEDKV
-294 SGWTYPGTTEINGQK
+294 EAWSYRGTTYIDGSK
-309 IMTGT
+309 IQTGT

-326 LLASGGSTVG
+326 LLASNGSSVG
-336 SIEITSTTTGVGL
+336 DITITSTATGIGL
-349 EFVTNRGGMRMT
+349 EFTTNRGGIRMT
-361 SAGNWWVDTTNC
+361 SAGNWWVDASPG
-373 SFGTTS
+373 SFGMVTGAAGPHFTIQGNVTPNSDDRYSCGESQFRWTDVWATNDQIRTS
-379 TGRFSFSNSPTP
+379 
-391 SSDGSVTLGRSTIRW
+391 
-406 GDVYSQNATINT
+406 
-418 GDANF
+418 
-423 KKDVEYG
+423 
-430 LDRFLPVFDALRPV
+430 DRNIKTDISYDISRYDHLFDLLRPV
-444 SFKFIDGQSDRTHM
+444 SYKLINGSSGRTHM
-458 GIIAQDLEETLSE
+458 GLIAQDVEAALYDSGISTQ
-471 LNIPTKDFA
+471 DCA
-480 AFIKSWG
+480 AFIKNPG
-487 IDEETREGGY
+487 TDEKTGEPVY

-502 YGEFVPL
+502 YGEFIPL

>member
-68 MEYQPYTA
+68 VEYQPYTA

-139 ELARTRSLIS
+139 ELARTRSMIS
-149 KSSSEILLQVE
+149 KSASEILLQVE
-160 GIARGLEGQIS
+160 GIAEDLEGQIS

-207 QMNGL
+207 QMDGL
-212 VTFTGLSSGTTTVNG
+212 VTFTGLSSGTTTING

-233 QIEADRLNL
+233 QIDADRLNL
-242 TGSITFSDLSSS
+242 TGAITFSDLSSS

-260 QAQSTA
+260 DAQSTA
-266 NSAQQ
+266 NSAYSL
-271 DANRAWNLASS
+271 AN
-282 ANSTANS
+282 TANNTA
-289 VNNKV
+289 NNAEDKV
-294 SGWTYPGTTEINGQK
+294 EAWSYRGTTYIDGSK
-309 IMTGT
+309 IQTGT

-336 SIEITSTTTGVGL
+336 SIEITSTMTGVGL

-361 SAGNWWVDTTNC
+361 SAGNWWVDASGG
-373 SFGTTS
+373 SFGLS
-379 TGRFSFSNSPTP
+379 GSKFSFTVDIMPNANNGASLGTSGFRWNDIWATNSHIQ
-391 SSDGSVTLGRSTIRW
+391 SSDRNI
-406 GDVYSQNATINT
+406 
-418 GDANF
+418 
-423 KKDVEYG
+423 KKDIQYG
-430 LDRFLPVFDALRPV
+430 LEEYDALFDAIKPV
-444 SFKFIDGQSDRTHM
+444 TFRYIDGTSGRTHM
-458 GIIAQDLEETLSE
+458 GIIAQDLEEALNE
-471 LNIPTKDFA
+471 LGISTQDCA
-480 AFIKSWG
+480 AFVKAES
-487 IDEETREGGY
+487 DNPDMPGY
-497 RYAIR
+497 DYAVR
-502 YGEFVPL
+502 YGEFIPL

>member
-60 SILSAVQN
+60 SILAAVQN
-68 MEYQPYTA
+68 VEYQPYTA

-98 VVANENMSFSRLYNS
+98 VVANEKMSFSRLYNS

-139 ELARTRSLIS
+139 ELARTRSMIS
-149 KSSSEILLQVE
+149 KSASEILLQVE
-160 GIARGLEGQIS
+160 GIAEDLEGQIS
-171 SISVKLDSITL
+171 SVSVKLDSITL

-207 QMNGL
+207 QMDGL
-212 VTFTGLSSGTTTVNG
+212 VTFTGLSSGTTTING

-233 QIEADRLNL
+233 QIDADRLNL
-242 TGSITFSDLSSS
+242 TGAITFSDLSSS

-260 QAQSTA
+260 DAQSTA
-266 NSAQQ
+266 NSAYSL
-271 DANRAWNLASS
+271 ANA
-282 ANSTANS
+282 ANNTAN
-289 VNNKV
+289 NAEDKV
-294 SGWTYPGTTEINGQK
+294 EAWSYRGTTYIDGSK
-309 IMTGT
+309 IQTGT

-361 SAGNWWVDTTNC
+361 SAGNWWVDASGG
-373 SFGTTS
+373 SFGLS
-379 TGRFSFSNSPTP
+379 GSRFSFTMDIMPNANNGASLGTSGFRWNDIWATNSNIQ
-391 SSDGSVTLGRSTIRW
+391 SSDRNI
-406 GDVYSQNATINT
+406 
-418 GDANF
+418 
-423 KKDVEYG
+423 KKDIQYG
-430 LDRFLPVFDALRPV
+430 LEEYDALFDAIKPV
-444 SFKFIDGQSDRTHM
+444 TFRYIDGTSGRTHM
-458 GIIAQDLEETLSE
+458 GVVAQDLEESLNE
-471 LNIPTKDFA
+471 LGISTQDCA
-480 AFIKSWG
+480 AFVKAESDNPDIP
-487 IDEETREGGY
+487 GY
-497 RYAIR
+497 DYAVR
-502 YGEFVPL
+502 YGEFIPL

>member
-68 MEYQPYTA
+68 VEYQPYTA

-139 ELARTRSLIS
+139 ELARTRSMIS
-149 KSSSEILLQVE
+149 KSASEILLQVE
-160 GIARGLEGQIS
+160 GIAEDLEGQIS

-193 ELKAGETTISSETI
+193 SLKAGDVTISSETI
-207 QMNGL
+207 KMDGL
-212 VTFTGLSSGTTTVNG
+212 VTFTGLSSGTTTING

-233 QIEADRLNL
+233 QIDADRLNL
-242 TGSITFSDLSSS
+242 TGAITFSDLSSS

-260 QAQSTA
+260 DAQSTA
-266 NSAQQ
+266 NSAYSL
-271 DANRAWNLASS
+271 ANA
-282 ANSTANS
+282 ANNTAN
-289 VNNKV
+289 NAEDKV
-294 SGWTYPGTTEINGQK
+294 EAWSYRGTTYIDGSK
-309 IMTGT
+309 IQTGT

-326 LLASGGSTVG
+326 LLASGGRTVG
-336 SIEITSTTTGVGL
+336 SIEITSTMTGVGL
-349 EFVTNRGGMRMT
+349 EFITNRGGMRMT
-361 SAGNWWVDTTNC
+361 SAGNWWVDASGG
-373 SFGTTS
+373 SFGLS
-379 TGRFSFSNSPTP
+379 GSRFSFTVDIMPNANNGASLGTSGFRWNDIWATNSHIQ
-391 SSDGSVTLGRSTIRW
+391 SSDRNI
-406 GDVYSQNATINT
+406 
-418 GDANF
+418 
-423 KKDVEYG
+423 KKDIQYG
-430 LDRFLPVFDALRPV
+430 LEEYDALFDAIKPV
-444 SFKFIDGQSDRTHM
+444 TFRYIDGTSGRTHM
-458 GIIAQDLEETLSE
+458 GIIAQDLEEALNE
-471 LNIPTKDFA
+471 LGISTQDCA
-480 AFIKSWG
+480 AFVKAES
-487 IDEETREGGY
+487 DNPDMPGY
-497 RYAIR
+497 DYAVR
-502 YGEFVPL
+502 YGEFIPL

>member
-60 SILSAVQN
+60 SILAAVQN
-68 MEYQPYTA
+68 VEYQPYTA
-76 GEALMDPAA
+76 GEALIDPAA
-85 EIGDGVVVGGIYS
+85 EIGDGVIVGGIYS
-98 VVANENMSFSRLYNS
+98 VIANDNMSFSPLYNS

-139 ELARTRSLIS
+139 ELARTRSMIS
-149 KSSSEILLQVE
+149 KSASEILLQVE
-160 GIARGLEGQIS
+160 GIAEDLEGQIS
-171 SISVKLDSITL
+171 SISVKVDSITL
-182 SVSNGS
+182 DVSNGS

-193 ELKAGETTISSETI
+193 SLKAGDVTISSETI
-207 QMNGL
+207 KMNGL
-212 VTFTGLSSGTTTVNG
+212 VTFTGLSSGTTTING

-233 QIEADRLNL
+233 QIDADRLNL
-242 TGSITFSDLSSS
+242 TGAITFSDLSSS

-260 QAQSTA
+260 DAQSTA
-266 NSAQQ
+266 NRAYSL
-271 DANRAWNLASS
+271 ANA
-282 ANSTANS
+282 ANNTAN
-289 VNNKV
+289 NAEDKV
-294 SGWTYPGTTEINGQK
+294 EAWSYRGTTYIDGSK
-309 IMTGT
+309 IQTGT

-326 LLASGGSTVG
+326 LLASNGSTVG

-349 EFVTNRGGMRMT
+349 EFVTNRGDKRMT
-361 SAGNWWVDTTNC
+361 SAGNWWVDASDG
-373 SFGTTS
+373 SFGLS
-379 TGRFSFSNSPTP
+379 GSRFSFTMDIMPNANNGASLGTSGFRWNDIWATNSNIQ
-391 SSDGSVTLGRSTIRW
+391 SSDRNI
-406 GDVYSQNATINT
+406 
-418 GDANF
+418 
-423 KKDVEYG
+423 KKDIQYG
-430 LDRFLPVFDALRPV
+430 LEEYDALFDAIKPV
-444 SFKFIDGQSDRTHM
+444 TFRYIDGTSGRMHM
-458 GIIAQDLEETLSE
+458 GIIAQDLEEALNE
-471 LNIPTKDFA
+471 LGISTQDCA
-480 AFIKSWG
+480 AFVKAESDNPDIP
-487 IDEETREGGY
+487 GY
-497 RYAIR
+497 DYAVR
-502 YGEFVPL
+502 YGEFIPL

>member
-68 MEYQPYTA
+68 VEYQPYTA

-139 ELARTRSLIS
+139 ELARTRSMIS
-149 KSSSEILLQVE
+149 KSASEILLQVE
-160 GIARGLEGQIS
+160 GIAEDLEGQIS

-193 ELKAGETTISSETI
+193 SLKAGDVTISSETI
-207 QMNGL
+207 QMDGL
-212 VTFTGLSSGTTTVNG
+212 VTFTGLSSGTTTING

-233 QIEADRLNL
+233 QIDADRLNL
-242 TGSITFSDLSSS
+242 TGAITFSDLSSS

-260 QAQSTA
+260 DAQSTA
-266 NSAQQ
+266 NSAYSL
-271 DANRAWNLASS
+271 AN
-282 ANSTANS
+282 TANNTA
-289 VNNKV
+289 NNAEDKV
-294 SGWTYPGTTEINGQK
+294 EAWSYRGTTYIDGSK
-309 IMTGT
+309 IQTGT

-326 LLASGGSTVG
+326 LLASGGTTVG
-336 SIEITSTTTGVGL
+336 SIEITSTMTGVGL

-361 SAGNWWVDTTNC
+361 SAGNWWVDASTG
-373 SFGTTS
+373 SFGI
-379 TGRFSFSNSPTP
+379 TGDRFSVDVNVTPNGNNGAALGTSGYRWNDIWATNSNIQ
-391 SSDGSVTLGRSTIRW
+391 SSDRSI
-406 GDVYSQNATINT
+406 
-418 GDANF
+418 
-423 KKDVEYG
+423 KKDIQYG
-430 LDRFLPVFDALRPV
+430 LSEYDALFDALRPV
-444 SFKFIDGQSDRTHM
+444 SYKFVDGTSGRTHM
-458 GIIAQDLEETLSE
+458 GIIAQDLEESLNE
-471 LNIPTKDFA
+471 LGISTQDCA
-480 AFIKSWG
+480 AFVKAES
-487 IDEETREGGY
+487 DNPDMPGY
-497 RYAIR
+497 DYAVR
-502 YGEFVPL
+502 YGEFIPL

>member
-1 MSDSIFLGSRAGS
+1 MSDSIFLGSRAGR

-68 MEYQPYTA
+68 VEYQPYTA

-160 GIARGLEGQIS
+160 GIAKDLEGQIS
-171 SISVKLDSITL
+171 SISVKVDSITL
-182 SVSNGS
+182 DVSNGS

-193 ELKAGETTISSETI
+193 SLKAGDVTISSETI
-207 QMNGL
+207 QMDGL
-212 VTFTGLSSGTTTVNG
+212 VTFTGLSSGTTTING

-233 QIEADRLNL
+233 QIDADRLNL
-242 TGSITFSDLSSS
+242 TGAITFSDLSSS

-260 QAQSTA
+260 DAQSTA
-266 NSAQQ
+266 NSAYSL
-271 DANRAWNLASS
+271 ANA
-282 ANSTANS
+282 ANNTAN
-289 VNNKV
+289 NTEDKV
-294 SGWTYPGTTEINGQK
+294 EAWSFRGTTYIDGAK
-309 IMTGT
+309 IQTGT

-326 LLASGGSTVG
+326 LLASNGSSVG
-336 SIEITSTTTGVGL
+336 DITITSTETGIGL
-349 EFVTNRGGMRMT
+349 EFATNRGGIRMT
-361 SAGNWWVDTTNC
+361 SAGNWWVDASTG
-373 SFGTTS
+373 SMGITS
-379 TGRFSFSNSPTP
+379 GRFSIDVDMTPNSNNVASLGTSGYRWNDIWATNSNIQ
-391 SSDGSVTLGRSTIRW
+391 SSDRNI
-406 GDVYSQNATINT
+406 
-418 GDANF
+418 
-423 KKDVEYG
+423 KKDIQYG
-430 LDRFLPVFDALRPV
+430 LEEYDALFDAIKPV
-444 SFKFIDGQSDRTHM
+444 TFRYIDGTSGRTHM
-458 GIIAQDLEETLSE
+458 GIIAQDLEESLNE
-471 LNIPTKDFA
+471 LGISTQDCA
-480 AFIKSWG
+480 AFVKAES
-487 IDEETREGGY
+487 DNPDMPGY
-497 RYAIR
+497 DYAVR
-502 YGEFVPL
+502 YGEFIPL

>member
-38 AGNDTGRTL
+38 AGSDTGRTL

-60 SILSAVQN
+60 SILAAVQN
-68 MEYQPYTA
+68 VEYQPYTA
-76 GEALMDPAA
+76 GEALMDPSA

-139 ELARTRSLIS
+139 ELARTRSMIS
-149 KSSSEILLQVE
+149 KSASEILLQVE
-160 GIARGLEGQIS
+160 GIAEDLEGQIS

-207 QMNGL
+207 QMDGL
-212 VTFTGLSSGTTTVNG
+212 VTFTGLSSGTTTVDG

-233 QIEADRLNL
+233 QIDADRLNL
-242 TGSITFSDLSSS
+242 TGAITFSDLSKS
-254 VQGDIN
+254 VQEDIDD
-260 QAQSTA
+260 AQSTA
-266 NSAQQ
+266 NSAYSL
-271 DANRAWNLASS
+271 ANA
-282 ANSTANS
+282 ANDTAN
-289 VNNKV
+289 NAEDKV
-294 SGWTYPGTTEINGQK
+294 EAWSFRGTTYIDGSK
-309 IMTGT
+309 IQTGT

-326 LLASGGSTVG
+326 LLASGGTTVG
-336 SIEITSTTTGVGL
+336 SIEITSTMTGVGL
-349 EFVTNRGGMRMT
+349 EFVTNRGGIRMT
-361 SAGNWWVDTTNC
+361 SAGNWWVYASGG
-373 SFGTTS
+373 SFGLS
-379 TGRFSFSNSPTP
+379 GSRFSFSMDIMPNANNGASLGTSGFRWNDIWATNSHIQ
-391 SSDGSVTLGRSTIRW
+391 SSDRNI
-406 GDVYSQNATINT
+406 
-418 GDANF
+418 
-423 KKDVEYG
+423 KKDIQYG
-430 LDRFLPVFDALRPV
+430 LEEYDALFDAIKPV
-444 SFKFIDGQSDRTHM
+444 TFRYIDGTSGRTHM
-458 GIIAQDLEETLSE
+458 GIIAQDLEEALNE
-471 LNIPTKDFA
+471 LGISTQDCA
-480 AFIKSWG
+480 AFVKAESDNPDIP
-487 IDEETREGGY
+487 GY
-497 RYAIR
+497 DYAVR
-502 YGEFVPL
+502 YGEFIPL

-519 ALKDKGV
+519 ALKGKGV